1 MNEEY
6 FVWKIPTRNLGA
18 LDENDNS
25 WQAADSLHI
34 AHFHPKS
41 SKHHPETEVRMFYN
55 DTGIYL
61 RFRVK
66 DRYVRSLHTEYNSK
80 VHEDSC
86 VECFLQP
93 PDAPGYYNF
102 EINAGGTL
110 HVNYIVDPRRDEN
123 GKRRDIRPLAPEL
136 AGTLDIRSSLPP
148 IVDPEI
154 RDQMNW
160 SISIHIPLA
169 FFACHTPL
177 QALRGSRWRANF
189 YKCGDKT
196 SHPHWG
202 AWKAIG
208 ELNFHQPQCFGTL
221 IFDNK

>member
-1 MNEEY
+1 MNEEFY
-6 FVWKIPTRNLGA
+6 VWKIPTRNSRA
-18 LDENDNS
+18 LDENDTV
-25 WQAADSLHI
+25 WKAADSLRI
-34 AHFHPKS
+34 ARFHPKS
-41 SKHHPETEVRMFYN
+41 SEHRPETEVRMFYN

-66 DRYVRSLHTEYNSK
+66 DHFVHSLHTEYNSK

-93 PDAPGYYNF
+93 PEAPGYYNF

-110 HVNYIVDPRRDEN
+110 HVNYIIDPRRDKN
-123 GKRRDIRPLAPEL
+123 GKRRDLRPLAPEM
-136 AGTLDIRSSLPP
+136 AAMVDIRASLPK
-148 IVDPEI
+148 IVNPEI
-154 RDQMNW
+154 RELLNW
-160 SISIHIPLA
+160 SISVRIPLA

-177 QALRGSRWRANF
+177 PALPGSRWRANF

-202 AWKAIG
+202 AWKAIE

-221 IFDNK
+221 IFDEK